1 MGLRPSGMM
10 EYWNSG
16 IMGSGLRFTEFA
28 LRAGSEFGGNI
39 GMLTNII

>member
-1 MGLRPSGMM
+1 MM

-16 IMGSGLRFTEFA
+16 IMGSGLRLAELA
-28 LRAGSEFGGNI
+28 LRAGSELGGNI